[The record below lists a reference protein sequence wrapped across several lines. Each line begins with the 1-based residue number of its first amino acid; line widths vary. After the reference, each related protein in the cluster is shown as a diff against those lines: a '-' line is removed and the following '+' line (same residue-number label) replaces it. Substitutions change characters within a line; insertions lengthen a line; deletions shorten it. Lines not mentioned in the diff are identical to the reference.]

1 MSSLR
6 ALLDWMVRSPWRAF
20 LVLFLLSLAIRLH
33 NMAQIPIW
41 VFYPSP
47 ERELGA
53 IVTSLRHTGEFADP
67 YLLPTGPTAHLPSVY
82 PYLLAL
88 VYCLF
93 GFSWIAGYLIM
104 LLVVLASSLLLALLP
119 WFLGQFGLGRQPG
132 FIAGLASAWIVV
144 WPGHGEYLAGLFWG
158 CCSSPLCTDGQEVA
172 SPGKVRYFL
181 AWRWASHCTCS
192 PRS

>member
-67 YLLPTGPTAHLPSVY
+67 YLLPTGPTATYRRFTH
-82 PYLLAL
+82 
-88 VYCLF
+88 
-93 GFSWIAGYLIM
+93 I
-104 LLVVLASSLLLALLP
+104 SSP
-119 WFLGQFGLGRQPG
+119 WFTACSDFHGLR
-132 FIAGLASAWIVV
+132 V
-144 WPGHGEYLAGLFWG
+144 
-158 CCSSPLCTDGQEVA
+158 T
-172 SPGKVRYFL
+172 
-181 AWRWASHCTCS
+181 
-192 PRS
+192 